1 VTKKEVSR
9 EGRAMRAGHRTKV
22 SLFEKGAIGTRLQRW
37 LLLIGLTT
45 ALVLVAAV
53 GVRATLDQ

>member
-9 EGRAMRAGHRTKV
+9 EGRAMRAGHQTKV
-22 SLFEKGAIGTRLQRW
+22 SLFEKGAIGTRQRW